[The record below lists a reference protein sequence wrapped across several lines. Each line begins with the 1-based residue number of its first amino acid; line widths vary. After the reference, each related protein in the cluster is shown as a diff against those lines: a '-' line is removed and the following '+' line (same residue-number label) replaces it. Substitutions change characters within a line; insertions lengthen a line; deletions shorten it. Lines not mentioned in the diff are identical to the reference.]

1 MDAVT
6 HVPTPTNETV
16 LDYAPGSPERAS
28 LEVAL
33 VELATTRHEL
43 PHTIGGTRVTGK
55 GPRIEVRQP
64 HAHRKVLGVT
74 RGATTADAAAAVD
87 AAMAAAPAWRDLSF
101 DDRAAILLKAADLLA
116 GPWRARINAA
126 TMLGQSKTAYQAEID
141 AACELIDFWRF
152 NVHFARQIL
161 QEQPP
166 ANSRGLWNRSD
177 YRSLEGF
184 VYAVTPFNFTA
195 IAGNLPTAPALM
207 GNTVVWKPSHS
218 QQLAAQLTMELLEE
232 AGMPPGVINL
242 VTGHGRE
249 VSDVALRHPEF
260 AGLHFT
266 GSTAVFQG
274 LWRTIG
280 ENLTSYR
287 HYPRIVG
294 ETGGKDFILAHPS
307 ADPDVLRTAML
318 RGAFE
323 YQGQKCSAA
332 SRAYVPRSVWRVI
345 KNDLAD
351 LTNGL
356 AMGDVTDLSNFMGA
370 VIDER
375 AFAKHKAA
383 IDRAHATSHLDV
395 VAGGTYDD
403 SVGYFVRPTVVESS
417 DPTDEMFRTE
427 YFGPILAVHVY
438 PDRQYSKVLDQLE
451 SFAPYALTGAI
462 IAQDRSVIA
471 DATQRLR
478 FAAGNFYV
486 NDKPTGAVVGPA
498 AVRRRAC
505 LGHQRQGRIGSQPD
519 AVDLGALD
527 QGELRAPDQPRLP
540 PHGLTAERECAG
552 SAGEPLPEQLDLD
565 PDRRVD
571 RVGRGPL
578 ELAPDERH
586 VGLQLGLDHLDG
598 ASPMGLEPDRALDR
612 ERGALDV
619 DVDRRG
625 ARAVGCRADPVEH
638 LDDGQ
643 VVTDERAC
651 HVGKAVGRQLP
662 LGADPLPVGSSADV
676 DGVDPVVRRGGALG
690 LLEGPV
696 GEQGVH
702 LVHGAVQLLARRQ
715 SHPGVLS
722 LVGPA
727 ILSSTAQAVRKIGQR
742 TGRVVQH
749 GEHPVAPAAVL
760 REHEVELGLERLAGL
775 VPLDVGV
782 RVGGAADPPSRPRPS
797 RRAPRGRPHEPAPR
811 WSGRAP
817 RGRRGRWRG
826 PAAPGPGCRAARH
839 RCRWRGPGPRRDGGW
854 PPSVRPVHPSP
865 SCSDAV
871 RTPVARA
878 ASCSATA
885 RATAAQADSEAGS
898 PGTRLTGP
906 PRPRGT
912 PAGRSVA
919 PGPWAAVPGIPGHQA
934 YRAMV
939 GERAVASS
947 PRARRV
953 SATWSSQ
960 SSSTRCGRGSPVTTR
975 QASTSSSAE
984 VTVARRASSC
994 SRAARARSG
1003 SGPRGTPPL

>member
-16 LDYAPGSPERAS
+16 LDYAPGSPELAS

-33 VELATTRHEL
+33 VEMAATRHEL
-43 PHTIGGTRVTGK
+43 PHTIGGARVMGRGEK
-55 GPRIEVRQP
+55 IEVRQP

-74 RGATTADAAAAVD
+74 RGATAADAGAAVD
-87 AAMAAAPAWRDLSF
+87 AAMAAAPAWRDLAF

-232 AGMPPGVINL
+232 AGMPPGVINM

-249 VSDVALRHPEF
+249 LSDVALSHPEF

-274 LWRTIG
+274 LWRRIG

-307 ADPDVLRTAML
+307 ADPDVLRTAMI

-332 SRAYVPRSVWRVI
+332 SRAYVPRSLWKLIR
-345 KNDLAD
+345 NDLAD

-370 VIDER
+370 VIDDR

-417 DPTDEMFRTE
+417 DPTDEMFSTE

-438 PDRQYSKVLDQLE
+438 PDRQYSKVLDQME

-462 IAQDRSVIA
+462 IAQDRAVIA
-471 DATQRLR
+471 DATERLR

-486 NDKPTGAVVGPA
+486 NDKPTGAVVGQQPFGGG
-498 AVRRRAC
+498 RAS
-505 LGHQRQGRIGSQPD
+505 GTND
-519 AVDLGALD
+519 K
-527 QGELRAPDQPRLP
+527 
-540 PHGLTAERECAG
+540 AG
-552 SAGEPLPEQLDLD
+552 SAANL
-565 PDRRVD
+565 
-571 RVGRGPL
+571 
-578 ELAPDERH
+578 
-586 VGLQLGLDHLDG
+586 
-598 ASPMGLEPDRALDR
+598 M
-612 ERGALDV
+612 
-619 DVDRRG
+619 
-625 ARAVGCRADPVEH
+625 
-638 LDDGQ
+638 
-643 VVTDERAC
+643 
-651 HVGKAVGRQLP
+651 
-662 LGADPLPVGSSADV
+662 
-676 DGVDPVVRRGGALG
+676 
-690 LLEGPV
+690 
-696 GEQGVH
+696 
-702 LVHGAVQLLARRQ
+702 
-715 SHPGVLS
+715 
-722 LVGPA
+722 
-727 ILSSTAQAVRKIGQR
+727 
-742 TGRVVQH
+742 
-749 GEHPVAPAAVL
+749 
-760 REHEVELGLERLAGL
+760 
-775 VPLDVGV
+775 
-782 RVGGAADPPSRPRPS
+782 
-797 RRAPRGRPHEPAPR
+797 R
-811 WSGRAP
+811 WT
-817 RGRRGRWRG
+817 
-826 PAAPGPGCRAARH
+826 
-839 RCRWRGPGPRRDGGW
+839 
-854 PPSVRPVHPSP
+854 SVRSIKENFVPP
-865 SCSDAV
+865 
-871 RTPVARA
+871 
-878 ASCSATA
+878 TA
-885 RATAAQADSEAGS
+885 HGY
-898 PGTRLTGP
+898 PHMG
-906 PRPRGT
+906 
-912 PAGRSVA
+912 
-919 PGPWAAVPGIPGHQA
+919 
-934 YRAMV
+934 
-939 GERAVASS
+939 
-947 PRARRV
+947 
-953 SATWSSQ
+953 
-960 SSSTRCGRGSPVTTR
+960 
-975 QASTSSSAE
+975 
-984 VTVARRASSC
+984 
-994 SRAARARSG
+994 
-1003 SGPRGTPPL
+1003 